1 MISTQISSFH
11 TIDSQL
17 SHHLFNK
24 LNKALTVILHLI
36 HLMMMS
42 KVKSL
47 FNGQL
52 PQILE
57 SSITL
62 LLEEKKTLKME
73 RNSVDGQILFHGL
86 MMVTMMIL
94 LSCKSKTV
102 TSSRQESQQKETFCN
117 MLNQKDQQK

>member
-1 MISTQISSFH
+1 
-11 TIDSQL
+11 
-17 SHHLFNK
+17 
-24 LNKALTVILHLI
+24 
-36 HLMMMS
+36 MMMS

-73 RNSVDGQILFHGL
+73 RNLVDGQILFHGL

-94 LSCKSKTV
+94 LSCKSKTE
-102 TSSRQESQQKETFCN
+102 TSSRQESQQRETFCN